1 MSYLLDTC
9 VLSELTK
16 PTPEKRVVQWLSNQ
30 ADQQLYLS
38 VITVGE
44 LRRGVLRLPPSRKKN
59 RLDQWLNTLL
69 IQYQDRILLFDTD
82 TAESWAQITT
92 AALQQGRPLA
102 LADSYIAATAV
113 QHKLGLVT
121 RNVTDFQAVTLN
133 ISNPWEL

>member
-9 VLSELTK
+9 VLSELIK
-16 PTPEKRVVQWLSNQ
+16 PKPEKGVVQWLNNQ
-30 ADQQLYLS
+30 PDKHLYLS

-44 LRRGVLRLPPSRKKN
+44 LRRGVLRLPQSRKKN

-69 IQYQDRILLFDTD
+69 TQYQDRILLFDTD

-92 AALQQGRPLA
+92 NALQQGRPLA

-113 QHKLGLVT
+113 QHKLSLVT
-121 RNVTDFQAVTLN
+121 RNVTDFQAVILN
-133 ISNPWEL
+133 IINPWDL